1 MHTIRGRLFAIIGVL
16 VVGFVLL
23 AMYSVVQFRATLYT
37 DTDHRLQNVVD
48 SAYSVLA
55 GYQARAAKGELS
67 EEDAKGQALAAIGAM
82 RYDGGNY
89 FWVHDLRPTMV
100 LHPTASEL
108 NGKDLTSYRGADGTA
123 IFVDMNKAIS
133 AAGGSEAAYS
143 YQWPKPGEDPKKQ
156 FPKRSFVK
164 LFQPW
169 GYVVGA
175 GLYVDDLDA
184 RTFRLTAI
192 LGGIC
197 VALLMVAAAL
207 SLFLVRSI
215 LRPLAVAVDELR
227 TLATGNTDIFLEK
240 AGGLKEI
247 AAIHNAV
254 AYFRDAIIERREL
267 SEEQERENKKQRDR
281 HLKIDGLITIFRD
294 GATKA
299 LGEVVTT
306 AGAMAATAHTLNGI
320 ADATSTQANSA
331 ASASE
336 QAASSVE
343 AVASATEE
351 LSASVQEISRQ
362 VMTTK
367 DVVCGATEMA
377 NSASTKIDGLVAAVG
392 RIGTVVQLISEIAE
406 QTNLLALN
414 ATIEAARAGEAG
426 RGFAVVASEVK
437 SLANQTA
444 RATDDISKQ
453 ISSVQSST
461 TEAVSAI
468 RQITQIMTDIDY
480 NTSAIVASV
489 EQQGHAT
496 REISNNI
503 SETANGAKDVV
514 RAMTEV
520 SLRVNETMHCA
531 TDVLGASGMVTD
543 CSGDLRKTVEHF
555 LSEVAAA

>member
-1 MHTIRGRLFAIIGVL
+1 MNTIRGRLFAIIGVL
-16 VVGFVLL
+16 VAGFIAL
-23 AMYSVVQFRATLYT
+23 AIYSVFQFRSTLYAE
-37 DTDHRLQNVVD
+37 TDHRLQNVVD

-55 GYQARAAKGELS
+55 GYQARAARGELP
-67 EEDAKGQALAAIGAM
+67 EADAKAQALAAIGVM
-82 RYDGGNY
+82 RYDEGNY
-89 FWVHDLRPTMV
+89 LWVHDLRPTMV
-100 LHPTASEL
+100 LHPTAPDL
-108 NGKDLTSYRGADGTA
+108 NGKDLSSYRSSDGTA
-123 IFVDMNKAIS
+123 IFVGMNNAIRS
-133 AAGGSEAAYS
+133 AGGSEAAYS
-143 YQWPKPGEDPKKQ
+143 YQWPKPGEDKTKQ

-184 RTFRLTAI
+184 RSFRLTAV

-197 VALLMVAAAL
+197 IVLLMIAAAL
-207 SLFLVRSI
+207 SLLLVRSI

-227 TLATGNTDIFLEK
+227 TLATGNTDIFLQK

-254 AYFRDAIIERREL
+254 SYFRDAIIERREL
-267 SEEQERENKKQRDR
+267 TTEQERENERQRER
-281 HLKIDGLITIFRD
+281 QLKVDALIATFRD

-306 AGAMAATAHTLNGI
+306 AGTMANTAHALNGI
-320 ADATSTQANSA
+320 ADATSAQANSA

-336 QAASSVE
+336 QAASAVE

-367 DVVCGATEMA
+367 DVVRAATETA
-377 NSASTKIDGLVAAVG
+377 GSASSKIDGLVASVG
-392 RIGTVVQLISEIAE
+392 RIGTVVQLISDIAE

-444 RATDDISKQ
+444 RATDDISTQ
-453 ISSVQSST
+453 IAGVQSST
-461 TEAVSAI
+461 TDAVSAI
-468 RQITQIMTDIDY
+468 RQITQIMSDIDE
-480 NTSAIVASV
+480 NTVSIVASV
-489 EQQGHAT
+489 EQQGYAT

-503 SETANGAKDVV
+503 TETANGAKDVV
-514 RAMTEV
+514 HAMTEV
-520 SLRVNETMHCA
+520 SRRVNETMHCA
-531 TDVLGASGMVTD
+531 TEVLGASSMVSD
-543 CSGDLRKTVEHF
+543 RSGELRKTVERF